1 MKITKNQLKQIIK
14 EELEVILTN
23 EEVSEMF
30 GDDVLEQLEDG
41 GDKVPVKNPV
51 QTEAMSDE
59 PDMGKVRR
67 LVSDA
72 IYHLEKDSIGWAI
85 RDDPPDLKYISSEIN
100 RVLGIMKDLEDKVG
114 KHDPRAANFRE

>member
-51 QTEAMSDE
+51 QAESMSDG
-59 PDMGKVRR
+59 PDMDEVQS
-67 LVSDA
+67 LVYRV
-72 IYHLEKDSIGWAI
+72 IEHLEKDSLKWAI
-85 RDDPPDLKYISSEIN
+85 EDQDMRHISGEIN
-100 RVLGIMKDLEDKVG
+100 RVLGIMKTIEKEVG
-114 KHDPRAANFRE
+114 AWTHPNFRE